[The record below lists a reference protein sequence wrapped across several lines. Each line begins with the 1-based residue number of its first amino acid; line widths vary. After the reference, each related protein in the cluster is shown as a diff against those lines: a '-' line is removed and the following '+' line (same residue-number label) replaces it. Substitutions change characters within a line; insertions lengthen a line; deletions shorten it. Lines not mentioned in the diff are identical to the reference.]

1 MSNSFLLAWLFIS
14 YSIMGHLLVGAKRG
28 SPWPHE
34 RKNKPDQWSSAME
47 DLVTNMPGQP
57 SVTFRHYAGYV
68 NVNEKNERAL
78 FYWFFEAMTSPDQM
92 PLLLWLNGGMI

>member
-1 MSNSFLLAWLFIS
+1 MSKSFLLAWLFIL

-28 SPWPHE
+28 SSQWHE
-34 RKNKPDQWSSAME
+34 RKNKPDQGAME

-57 SVTFRHYAGYV
+57 SVTFRHYAGHV
-68 NVNEKNERAL
+68 NVNEKNGRAL
-78 FYWFFEAMTSPDQM
+78 FYWFFEAMTSPDQK